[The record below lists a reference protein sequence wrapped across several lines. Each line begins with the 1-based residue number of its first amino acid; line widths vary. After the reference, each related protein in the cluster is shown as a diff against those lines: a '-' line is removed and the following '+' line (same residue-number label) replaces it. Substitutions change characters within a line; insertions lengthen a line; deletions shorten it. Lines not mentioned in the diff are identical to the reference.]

1 MAKHTGRLLH
11 WNIYETHLDE
21 AAFRWTQWEQALD
34 APDFTL
40 ADVAELEEQFTA
52 HVDGLVLGREPVAR
66 RLLEPALESD
76 EPERI
81 ATAALALLRSE
92 EPFGPASVLAALPS
106 APIPALLPLQRA
118 LELAPSSASLAGLP
132 SLLKQEGVSP
142 ELLPL
147 VLEVLGS
154 QGLATAEVCLP
165 FVAHS
170 NPQVAAA
177 GLRAASHSRLPI
189 APSVVQRALDADTH
203 LLRDAAIVAG
213 LQGGHRGAWAACQ
226 AAAEPGGSGGR
237 LPLLLLAMNGDDRD
251 LKLLLARLSG
261 EKSRPD
267 ALWALG
273 FSGRVAAAD
282 ACVEHMRHEPTAA
295 LAGEAFSAITGLP
308 IEADFAVPKEEPEEG
323 LAPLEEEDLD
333 ANLNLKPEDALP
345 IPNSEKVMAWWHDIR
360 PRLDAKQRYLAG
372 TPFTPQALLDG
383 LVNMPMRR
391 RHALA
396 LELALRSRGAIQVPT
411 RRWVATQVL
420 TWTEARTAPTSLY
433 SRPFAEG
440 LRG

>member
-1 MAKHTGRLLH
+1 MAKQTGRLLH

-21 AAFRWTQWEQALD
+21 AAFRWTQWAQALD

-40 ADVAELEEQFTA
+40 ADVAELEEQFSA
-52 HVDGLVLGREPVAR
+52 HVDGLVLGHEPVAR
-66 RLLEPALESD
+66 RLLEPALASE

-92 EPFGPASVLAALPS
+92 EPFGAAAVLAALPS
-106 APIPALLPLQRA
+106 AQPPALPALQRA
-118 LELAPSSASLAGLP
+118 LELAPPSANFAGLP
-132 SLLKQEGVSP
+132 PLLKQEDSSP
-142 ELLPL
+142 ELLSL
-147 VLEVLGS
+147 VLDVLGAH
-154 QGLATAEVCLP
+154 GLATADLCLP
-165 FVAHS
+165 FAAHAD
-170 NPQVAAA
+170 PMVAAA
-177 GLRAASHSRLPI
+177 GLRAASHGKLPI
-189 APSVVQRALDADTH
+189 APAVIQRALDSATRP
-203 LLRDAAIVAG
+203 LRDAAIVAG

-226 AAAEPGGSGGR
+226 AAAEPNGPGGR
-237 LPLLLLAMNGDDRD
+237 LPLLLLAMNGDERD
-251 LKLLLARLSG
+251 LKLLLERLSG

-282 ACVEHMRHEPTAA
+282 ACVEHMRHKPTAA
-295 LAGEAFSAITGLP
+295 LAGESFSAITGLS
-308 IEADFAVPKEEPEEG
+308 IEADFAVPKEEAEEE
-323 LAPLEEEDLD
+323 LAPLEDEDLD
-333 ANLNLKPEDALP
+333 ADLHPKPEDALP
-345 IPNSEKVMAWWHDIR
+345 IPHPEKVMAWWHDLR

-372 TPFTPQALLDG
+372 TPLTPQALLEA
-383 LVNMPMRR
+383 LMSVSMRR

-411 RRWVATQVL
+411 RRWVATQL
-420 TWTEARTAPTSLY
+420 RAWSEARTAPASLY